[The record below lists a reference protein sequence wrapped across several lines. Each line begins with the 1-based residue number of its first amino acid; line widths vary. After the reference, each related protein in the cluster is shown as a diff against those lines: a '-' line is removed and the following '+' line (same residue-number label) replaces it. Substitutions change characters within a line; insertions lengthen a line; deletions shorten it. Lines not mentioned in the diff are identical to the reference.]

1 LAARSSHERLISQ
14 AREFGAKAI
23 CLADGRAAAQ
33 SREAL
38 GPSVRVYEGVQGL
51 LDMVNGVEFDVL
63 VNALVGSAG
72 LAPTVAA
79 LRRGKRVALAN
90 KESLVVGG
98 ELITSLLDLGHGELV
113 PVDSEHSAVW
123 QCLSGQDRGA
133 VESIILTASGG
144 PFREL
149 PADRFAAITPE
160 QALRHPTWSMGDKIT
175 IDCATLVNKGLEVI
189 EAHHLFR
196 MPYDHLRVLIHPQSI
211 VHSMVEFHDG
221 AIIAQMGLPDMELP
235 IQYALEY
242 PRRLPLVGRRLDLTA
257 MAGLTFH
264 APDYARFPCLRLCL
278 DAGTSGGTAPA
289 ALNAANEVAVR
300 AFLQGAIPFTAIAQL
315 IDEALQH
322 HAPRKADSLESIL
335 EVDGRVR
342 EATTRA
348 LGRFA

>member
-1 LAARSSHERLISQ
+1 
-14 AREFGAKAI
+14 
-23 CLADGRAAAQ
+23 
-33 SREAL
+33 
-38 GPSVRVYEGVQGL
+38 
-51 LDMVNGVEFDVL
+51 
-63 VNALVGSAG
+63 
-72 LAPTVAA
+72 VAA

-113 PVDSEHSAVW
+113 PIDSEHSAVW